1 MAGKRWIAIKPNKS
15 HEAVCTA
22 PTNGQ
27 EDASGA
33 ESDFAAEQKMHCIP
47 TGIAW
52 QICELLLSRGGALFV
67 GIPERLFQLRQN
79 RHKGGRKKVL

>member
-1 MAGKRWIAIKPNKS
+1 MLERPASGTLTANEGGELMCLEIRLDKS
-15 HEAVCTA
+15 HEALHG

-47 TGIAW
+47 AGIAW
-52 QICELLLSRGGALFV
+52 RICELC
-67 GIPERLFQLRQN
+67 
-79 RHKGGRKKVL
+79 